1 MHCFRYDALRECSVS
16 SLIHLEK
23 EESNHLFKTLRAAPG
38 EECLLTDG
46 KGRKARAKVAAGKM
60 LEILSV
66 EEIALPAR
74 PLLHM
79 YIAPPRRQ
87 KMDLILRSAAEL
99 GVWRIVPMF
108 CERSVSLPDRDSVD
122 GRWKELL
129 FEACKQSGN
138 PFLPQVEEPVK
149 FEKALED
156 SHLICQKRYFGSV
169 RECPD
174 SDAGETVPPE
184 NAAWFVG
191 PEGGFTDQEEE
202 AMLRDGIAPLHFG
215 NWVLRVETAAICGL
229 ALIHSLCKKESSL

>member
-1 MHCFRYDALRECSVS
+1 MHCFRYDELDSCMVA
-16 SLIHLEK
+16 SLIRLDK

-38 EECLLTDG
+38 QECLLTDG
-46 KGRKARAKVAAGKM
+46 KGRRAKAKVLPGKT
-60 LEILSV
+60 LEILSL
-66 EEIALPAR
+66 EEIPLPAQ

-108 CERSVSLPDRDSVD
+108 CERSVSLPDHDSVD
-122 GRWKELL
+122 GRWKEVL

-138 PFLPQVEEPVK
+138 PFLPQVAEPVK

-156 SHLICQKRYFGSV
+156 SRTVCPKRYFGSV
-169 RECPD
+169 RECPER
-174 SDAGETVPPE
+174 ETNESVPPA

-191 PEGGFTDQEEE
+191 PEGGFTEKEEE
-202 AMLRDGIAPLHFG
+202 AMIRSGVTPLHFG

-229 ALIHSLCKKESSL
+229 ALIHSFLKKSSL